1 MSPSAR
7 YIRQG
12 AGCFLHFWRTE
23 NARISLI
30 AGDRFA
36 CRRRRSRARGE
47 RINIGRGLGHARTY
61 GSSGT
66 GDAPCSFCGLS
77 PRSSSRL
84 TGQQRL
90 PRHPEAPHAFH
101 GVAPCRSVAAQPS
114 LPHQL
119 LPPSFSSL
127 PFRPGLPPKAQGR
140 ANRWSAAC
148 TTCWP
153 VWREPRCRKTRLAP
167 RLSRTAMASCGPC
180 SRRLSKTAK
189 PLSARSIG
197 ASAWRANAPPRE
209 QDWLTGSG
217 SDEGSR
223 SSGLANHGRLVR
235 RGRPSSGALNLSDQL
250 LERRPRPG
258 PVRLVKSA
266 SSKSSSV

>member
-180 SRRLSKTAK
+180 SRRLSKTVHRHGAPTRRRESK
-189 PLSARSIG
+189 IGLPGAART
-197 ASAWRANAPPRE
+197 RALDLQGSPM
-209 QDWLTGSG
+209 TGG
-217 SDEGSR
+217 
-223 SSGLANHGRLVR
+223 
-235 RGRPSSGALNLSDQL
+235 SSGAAGLPAAL
-250 LERRPRPG
+250 
-258 PVRLVKSA
+258 
-266 SSKSSSV
+266 